1 MTSSNPFEGVLFPIV
16 KKVAAKTIGLDLVSV
31 QPMDSPFSVAEK
43 LREEKL
49 EKRKATIKKILS
61 SDKKNI

>member
-1 MTSSNPFEGVLFPIV
+1 
-16 KKVAAKTIGLDLVSV
+16 
-31 QPMDSPFSVAEK
+31 VAEK

-61 SDKKNI
+61 SDKKNIWVLVQSNTERA